1 MFHLSTLKNE
11 PLIADICI
19 KKEGAIWLRL
29 KKNLNFPVQSS
40 FNRCTLQCFSDKI
53 SKKKSELFKTIYKI
67 ENGNTPNIL
76 FDHRV
81 IGCGSIKFG
90 QIKKKNT
97 QNCSVV
103 KFVETYF
110 CNPLEA
116 KCDKTAK
123 TFKVD
128 PCYI

>member
-29 KKNLNFPVQSS
+29 KKSLNFPVQSS
-40 FNRCTLQCFSDKI
+40 FNHCTMFFRQNF
-53 SKKKSELFKTIYKI
+53 KKNLSFLKLFIKL
-67 ENGNTPNIL
+67 NGNTPNIL

-97 QNCSVV
+97 HRIA
-103 KFVETYF
+103 
-110 CNPLEA
+110 L
-116 KCDKTAK
+116 
-123 TFKVD
+123 
-128 PCYI
+128 